1 MRSISILVFG
11 LGLVLSS
18 GCGNKVKQTK
28 EDAEV
33 GAAWA
38 EVNIRKAQALGVK
51 ASVVVSYSGAS
62 SGQVLGPGFQLNT
75 GVTGTATFQIDP
87 EQAMDPT
94 HVGPV
99 ATTPI
104 GNSGQKP
111 PADTGTVEVLTPVG
125 AK

>member
-1 MRSISILVFG
+1 MRLGSLILACVLMVG
-11 LGLVLSS
+11 LC

-51 ASVVVSYSGAS
+51 MTAVVSYSGTS
-62 SGQVLGPGFQLNT
+62 SGQVMGPGFQLNT
-75 GVTGTATFQIDP
+75 GVTGTATFEVDP
-87 EQAMDPT
+87 ENAMDPT

-104 GNSGQKP
+104 GGAGSKP
-111 PADTGTVEVLTPVG
+111 PADSGAVEVLTPMEP
-125 AK
+125 K